1 MIKIDQ
7 EKAKNISDYLKLK
20 ALSKRQF
27 ALYLY
32 DHEMYDLVMNS
43 IEQNPRFKIEF
54 DTVSEIERLSP
65 TVTAMS
71 HLVGWTDEQVDEMWK
86 EALIL

>member
-1 MIKIDQ
+1 MIKIDP
-7 EKAKNISDYLKLK
+7 EKAKNIDYLKLK

-54 DTVSEIERLSP
+54 DTVLEIERLSP

>member
-7 EKAKNISDYLKLK
+7 EKAKNIDYLKLK

-65 TVTAMS
+65 TVIAMS